1 MAHLAS
7 ADYGNKLAF
16 IGHDLTSAVTTG
28 QPADLF
34 FSFFTTVIS
43 AYPVCPLARPHDA
56 PLVDLKGATLIV
68 ALSPISH
75 NIQLEQA

>member
-34 FSFFTTVIS
+34 FSFFTTVILV
-43 AYPVCPLARPHDA
+43 YPVCPLACPHDV
-56 PLVDLKGATLIV
+56 PLVDLKGVMLIV
-68 ALSPISH
+68 ALPPISY
-75 NIQLEQA
+75 NVQLEQA